1 VVNFIVNHQLILKIF
16 RAMMQKNVYR
26 TLGITT
32 ATLLLAVVVWSFNE
46 DLFQISKNLDVFASV
61 YKEVNINYVDDINSA
76 KLIKSG
82 VDAMLDGLDPYTE
95 FVPESEIED
104 YKLKYVSTQYG
115 GIGASIFNRDKKVF
129 VSEVFSG
136 FPAQRADIR
145 PGDQLVK
152 INDVDLSGKT
162 NDQVSL
168 LLKGT
173 KGASIKLLVKR
184 DDAQPVEKN
193 LVRDEIKQP
202 NVTYY
207 GMVSGNMGYIKLD
220 KFLENSADEVTTA
233 LVALKK
239 NNPQGIILDLRS
251 NGGGILQEAV
261 KIVNLFVA
269 KDVEVVSQKGK
280 IKEKNFS
287 YRTMS
292 APIEPNLP
300 LVVLVNSRSASASE
314 IVAGSLQDLDRA
326 VIIGQR
332 SYGKGLVQQTFTL
345 PYNSLV
351 KITIAKYYIPSG
363 RCVQA
368 LDYAHRKDDGSV
380 NKMADSSLHEYK
392 TKDGRSVY
400 DGSGVYP
407 DIMIKQER
415 FANITQALVGKLMI
429 FDYATRFRNTHPK
442 IADAL
447 SYQLTD
453 DDYNDFVKYLA
464 GKDYNYSTNS
474 EKLLTSLK
482 TEATKEKQF
491 GEIQGEYDI
500 LKNKLM
506 ASKKNDLQIHKDEIK
521 QVLENEIASRYY
533 NERGRYEVNFKY
545 DKELAQAVKTMQDK
559 NQLAAVLKGVGEYKV
574 IGKPQL
580 AAIALKK
587 TDKGTDDSDQ

>member
-1 VVNFIVNHQLILKIF
+1 
-16 RAMMQKNVYR
+16 MMQKNVYR
-26 TLGITT
+26 NIGITT
-32 ATLLLAVVVWSFNE
+32 STILLAVLVWSFNE

-129 VSEVFSG
+129 VSDVFNG

-152 INDVDLSGKT
+152 INDIELAGKT
-162 NDQVSL
+162 NEQVSI

-173 KGASIKLLVKR
+173 KGAAIKLLVKR
-184 DDAQPVEKN
+184 DDAAPVEKS

-292 APIEPNLP
+292 APLEPNLP

-368 LDYAHRKDDGSV
+368 LDYTHRKDDGSV

-429 FDYATRFRNTHPK
+429 FDYATRFRNTHTK
-442 IADAL
+442 LSDAL
-447 SYQLTD
+447 TYQMSD
-453 DDYNDFVKYLA
+453 DDYNDFVKFLN

-506 ASKKNDLQIHKDEIK
+506 ASKKNDLQLHKDEIK
-521 QVLENEIASRYY
+521 QVLENEIVSRYY
-533 NERGRYEVNFKY
+533 YEKGRYEVNFKY

-559 NQLAAVLKGVGEYKV
+559 NQLAAVLKGVGEYKI

-580 AAIALKK
+580 AAVAIKKGDK
-587 TDKGTDDSDQ
+587 TDEIDQ